1 MILQNGPGSS
11 LSLSIITAAPRSDIL
26 ISHLASQRDSLLPL
40 PCFQAAPPLQLKSRE
55 QTPQNQSGF
64 EPEGTLEINLML
76 SY

>member
-1 MILQNGPGSS
+1 MGLEAPCLFPS
-11 LSLSIITAAPRSDIL
+11 LLLPPRSDIL
-26 ISHLASQRDSLLPL
+26 NSHLASQRDPLLPL